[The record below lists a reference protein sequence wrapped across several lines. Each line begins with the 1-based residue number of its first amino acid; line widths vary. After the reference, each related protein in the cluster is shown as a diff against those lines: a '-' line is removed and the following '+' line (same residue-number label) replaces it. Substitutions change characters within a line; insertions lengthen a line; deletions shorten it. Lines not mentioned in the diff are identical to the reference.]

1 MGDIGFISTAQKLT
15 FSIKDF
21 LSNCDQMSS
30 FVRIFSHLMKKFL
43 MENIIFVQCSLRD
56 PIHVQEYNR
65 SKETR
70 NMLRLFLKKSCIQKA
85 SGAEKKQYHW
95 KNVTNN
101 CQYMLWRTSSQVFS
115 ENYKEQFLK
124 EHISSKLLAK
134 QQRHSIEI

>member
-1 MGDIGFISTAQKLT
+1 MFNMMGDIGFISTAQKLT

-30 FVRIFSHLMKKFL
+30 FVQIFSHLMKKFL

-85 SGAEKKQYHW
+85 SGAEKKPISLEKCNQQLPIYVLA
-95 KNVTNN
+95 N
-101 CQYMLWRTSSQVFS
+101 L
-115 ENYKEQFLK
+115 FLG
-124 EHISSKLLAK
+124 IFRKL
-134 QQRHSIEI
+134 